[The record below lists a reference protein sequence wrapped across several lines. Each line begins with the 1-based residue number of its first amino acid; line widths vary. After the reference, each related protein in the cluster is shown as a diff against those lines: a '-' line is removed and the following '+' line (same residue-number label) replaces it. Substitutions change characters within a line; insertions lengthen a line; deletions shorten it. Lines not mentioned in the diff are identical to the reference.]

1 MSLDKVAAIDSLFI
15 TIYDCFRDTEE
26 AEDGGEAQ
34 YSIGTMLPMKKEA
47 DAPADVVDFST
58 WSLVDSH
65 LREELNLEAD
75 PTKLEF
81 QLNCSLKLPN
91 VANPILLKIHNQ
103 STIGLLRTVLGRMDL
118 EALQAIGTIEL
129 YAQPKAT
136 FKAYKAPPKRTGKN
150 AAEEKATREL
160 SAHLYGAESHGYQH
174 QEAEWTED
182 CDYFMAKHPA
192 RTRSELKPAPLHR
205 LT

>member
-75 PTKLEF
+75 PTKLE
-81 QLNCSLKLPN
+81 CS
-91 VANPILLKIHNQ
+91 
-103 STIGLLRTVLGRMDL
+103 S
-118 EALQAIGTIEL
+118 
-129 YAQPKAT
+129 
-136 FKAYKAPPKRTGKN
+136 
-150 AAEEKATREL
+150 
-160 SAHLYGAESHGYQH
+160 SS
-174 QEAEWTED
+174 
-182 CDYFMAKHPA
+182 
-192 RTRSELKPAPLHR
+192 
-205 LT
+205 